1 MTNAWDF
8 FKPDLAAEYVRSGF
22 FGRYLPSSFMLTCSF
37 SSPDSQPTVD
47 GPLTL
52 TSYLGALDAAYSTYK
67 TKYTKKYSSD
77 HAHAH
82 AHPLTNGNGDAKEV
96 ANHTVNG
103 DKAEDKAVKVAVEA
117 ESFDYILFHS

>member
-8 FKPDLAAEYVRSGF
+8 FKPDLAAEYVRLAPVGRDLPLPFVLTF
-22 FGRYLPSSFMLTCSF
+22 FPSSLN
-37 SSPDSQPTVD
+37 SQPTVD

-96 ANHTVNG
+96 ANHTANG